1 MDWDYGVPFIDLNYL
16 EVVCILSKIVE
27 PIAIVGNANN
37 ALGTYSLVAILRLDK
52 HVVAIDLDVSV
63 GDSNHTALA
72 RIVVW
77 EDCMVDY
84 MASEEVY
91 VDVEV
96 GNFYEKVETRKEA
109 SIAVISEARFGI
121 EIKASNKGGL

>member
-1 MDWDYGVPFIDLNYL
+1 
-16 EVVCILSKIVE
+16 
-27 PIAIVGNANN
+27 
-37 ALGTYSLVAILRLDK
+37 
-52 HVVAIDLDVSV
+52 
-63 GDSNHTALA
+63 
-72 RIVVW
+72 
-77 EDCMVDY
+77 MVDY